1 MHTKVAFTLAA
12 ALVASPVMAA
22 EKSACCSPG
31 WEATDLLTAESVLDG
46 RCRGSNNDNKDMIGY
61 SCQARQAVISAL
73 DKLGWCYG
81 KTGQISADMRWHKC
95 TKGSQHTDV
104 TNLHAYDWDE
114 KTHDY
119 INH

>member
-1 MHTKVAFTLAA
+1 VRPIFPSLHSAPLERRRYLQ
-12 ALVASPVMAA
+12 LVM
-22 EKSACCSPG
+22 G
-31 WEATDLLTAESVLDG
+31 DDFLG
-46 RCRGSNNDNKDMIGY
+46 RITCMIGY

-81 KTGQISADMRWHKC
+81 KAGQIGADMRWHKC
-95 TKGSQHTDV
+95 TRGSQHTDI

-119 INH
+119 VNH